1 MVLIDRWDGER
12 LRGLNPFQKIFP
24 YIMPSR
30 NGAAVYFSE
39 DIDVEAAL
47 SLARSLNGSR
57 GERKYHLFHVV
68 IAALVHILVKK
79 EHLNRFVSGRSLYR
93 RNHIAIS
100 FIVKK
105 RLTEDARETD
115 AKIFFSDQDTLATV
129 ADKIDAAV
137 EKARSQDLS
146 PDEKE
151 MYVLS
156 KIPGAYAVVSNLFR
170 LLNRLNIAPRAM
182 LKSDPLFTSVY
193 VANLAS
199 LNLTTPFHH
208 LYEWGTAS
216 LFFVMG
222 RMERRKEAQADGSV
236 RDRHVMNVKVTLDE
250 RISEGLYFAHAVDL
264 FKRIMD
270 EPAVLLHPP
279 RKWEL
284 VNGKPMVSA
293 EEDVTDQVVV

>member
-1 MVLIDRWDGER
+1 MVFLDRWDGER
-12 LRGLNPFQKIFP
+12 VRGLNPFQKIFP
-24 YIMPSR
+24 YIMPTR

-39 DIDVEAAL
+39 DVDVEAAL

-57 GERKYHLFHVV
+57 GGRKYHLFHVV
-68 IAALVHILVKK
+68 MAALVHILVKK
-79 EHLNRFVSGRSLYR
+79 EHLNRFVSGRSLYQR
-93 RNHIAIS
+93 KHIAIS

-105 RLTEDARETD
+105 RLTEEARETD
-115 AKIFFSDQDTLATV
+115 AKIFFSDQDTLASV

-137 EKARSQDLS
+137 EKARSQELS

-156 KIPGAYAVVSNLFR
+156 KIPGAYALASALFR
-170 LLNRLNIAPRAM
+170 LLNRLNIAPRSM

-222 RMERRKEAQADGSV
+222 RLERRKELQADGTV

-264 FKRIMD
+264 FKRIMA

-279 RKWEL
+279 RDWEL

-293 EEDVTDQVVV
+293 KEDIRVC